1 MVKKIV
7 LTIIISSFIG
17 ILLYPFYCW
26 YGYGVN
32 IFLNGFKIEDS
43 VTYYYENGILSVGA
57 KEIDGDYY
65 YFASDGHMISDA
77 LVSKGG
83 KFAYFDDE
91 GKLTKGKLIIDEV
104 PIYIDD
110 DYHLQKD
117 IDYLGDTVE
126 EIISEY
132 DNVEFSVYFKD
143 LSSDQTLIIN
153 DEPMYPCSIIKI
165 GVMASVFMQIAEGN
179 LSYEECYPYLW
190 AMITYSD
197 NTSYNILLKMIGNG
211 DALKGA
217 EVTNHYLSSCG
228 LNATQIHHG
237 LLEGDY
243 YFTDGSSNISSA
255 KDIGILLELINDNM
269 IVDELSCSRMKQ
281 LLLACEDNTGLQS
294 GLPTDVAYAHKT
306 GWAYDYYHDG
316 GIVDDDYILVVFS
329 KGLEEHQEAMSKIS
343 LAVYEYDQKFNHL
356 LEEHEK

>member
-32 IFLNGFKIEDS
+32 IFLNGFKIEDG

-57 KEIDGDYY
+57 KEIDDDYY

-91 GKLTKGKLIIDEV
+91 GKLTKDKLIIDEV

-110 DYHLQKD
+110 EYHLLKD
-117 IDYLGDTVE
+117 IDYLESIVTAV
-126 EIISEY
+126 ISEY
-132 DNVEFSVYFKD
+132 DTADFSIYFKD
-143 LSSDQTLIIN
+143 LSTDQTLMIN
-153 DEPMYPCSIIKI
+153 GEAMYPCSIIKI
-165 GVMASVFMQIAEGN
+165 GVMATVFQQIADGN
-179 LSYEECYPYLW
+179 LTYEECYPYLW

-197 NTSYNILLKMIGNG
+197 NTSYNILLKKIGNG
-211 DALKGA
+211 DALVGA
-217 EVTNHYLSSCG
+217 EITNDYLGALG
-228 LNATQIHHG
+228 LTDTQIHHG
-237 LLEGDY
+237 LLEGEY
-243 YFTDGSSNISSA
+243 YFTDGLSNISSA
-255 KDIGILLELINDNM
+255 KDIGLLLELINDDL
-269 IVDELSCSRMKQ
+269 IVDQSSCLQMRQ
-281 LLLACEDNTGLQS
+281 LLLACEDDTGLQS
-294 GLPTDVAYAHKT
+294 GLPQDCSYAHKS

-316 GIVDDDYILVVFS
+316 GIINDDYILVVFS
-329 KGLEEHQEAMSKIS
+329 EGLEDHQEVMTKIAR
-343 LAVYEYDQKFNHL
+343 AVYEYDQAYKKI
-356 LEEHEK
+356 LEEYGR